1 MRKLFFVAAIACM
14 TLLVSCEKG
23 VQHTGDDTGTLYG
36 VWILNAKTEV
46 VQNPNEEP
54 KQTQTDYSSVH
65 FYLALSEFPIPYALG
80 KKGSFTA
87 LDLKD
92 VDVDGVTFTY
102 NQDQKKISFNKLIW
116 LTDDLLTYSMRL
128 MGTFDVLELT
138 DKSLVLR
145 QEEPLIHKTTTYTF
159 KRYK

>member
-1 MRKLFFVAAIACM
+1 M

-23 VQHTGDDTGTLYG
+23 VEHTGDETGALYG
-36 VWILNAKTEV
+36 VWILNTKTEV
-46 VQNPNEEP
+46 TQNPNEEP
-54 KQTQTDYSSVH
+54 KQTQVDYSGVH
-65 FYLALSEFPIPYALG
+65 FYLALSEFPIPHALG
-80 KKGSFTA
+80 KKGSFTD

-116 LTDDLLTYSMRL
+116 LTDELFSYNMRL
-128 MGTFDVLELT
+128 IGTFDVPELT

-145 QEEPLIHKTTTYTF
+145 QEEPLIHRTTTYAF